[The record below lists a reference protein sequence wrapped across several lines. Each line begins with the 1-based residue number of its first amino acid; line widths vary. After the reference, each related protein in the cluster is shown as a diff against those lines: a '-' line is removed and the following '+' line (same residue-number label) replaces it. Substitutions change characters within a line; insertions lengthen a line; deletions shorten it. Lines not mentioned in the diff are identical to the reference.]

1 MRRERRVIHV
11 SADEF
16 YDVAMC
22 GADIGNGELKLG
34 VVAMREWFTDPS
46 QIQRATCPECLL
58 KLFMLGDSAQIA
70 LARMGMKVD
79 VRNEEEIA

>member
-11 SADEF
+11 ECDRLDGATFCGGMWHDG
-16 YDVAMC
+16 DV
-22 GADIGNGELKLG
+22 NH
-34 VVAMREWFTDPS
+34 RTWTDDQS
-46 QIQRATCPECLL
+46 QIQRATCPDCLL

-79 VRNEEEIA
+79 VHNEEEIA